1 MTEENERAVRLMKV
15 FNTLRNIEIDFPLL
29 ISTGNDRQSRTA
41 QNFFSKANKNL
52 EQSLCNLKAYLHYQ
66 NPPS

>member
-1 MTEENERAVRLMKV
+1 VEENERSIRLLKV
-15 FNTLRNIEIDFPLL
+15 FNTLRNIEADFPLL

-52 EQSLCNLKAYLHYQ
+52 EQSLGNLKAYLHY
-66 NPPS
+66 

>member
-1 MTEENERAVRLMKV
+1 MIEEEERAVRLMKI
-15 FNTLRNIEIDFPLL
+15 FNTLRNVEIDFPLL

-52 EQSLCNLKAYLHYQ
+52 D
-66 NPPS
+66 